1 MKTRSIAVLL
11 ACLWFIIPAHS
22 APTKPSPPNLLFVLA
37 DQWRG
42 QALGFLGEDP
52 VVTPNLDRF
61 SSEGLVLPQAVSNYP
76 VCSPYRAMLMTGR
89 YPINNGVLGN
99 SNSRGAQLGYELR
112 KNALCWSDI
121 LHDRGYRQA

>member
-1 MKTRSIAVLL
+1 MKTRFIAVLL
-11 ACLWFIIPAHS
+11 ACLWFIMPAHS
-22 APTKPSPPNLLFVLA
+22 APAKPSPPNLLFVLA

-61 SSEGLVLPQAVSNYP
+61 STEGLVLPQAVSNYP

-89 YPINNGVLGN
+89 YPINNGVLG
-99 SNSRGAQLGYELR
+99 
-112 KNALCWSDI
+112 KNTSSASAAAMPASGRVRRY
-121 LHDRGYRQA
+121 HG